1 MKSVVELKDQNMSS
15 PSKSNSRNQAEWLD
29 LFHEANN
36 QEPEVY
42 VFDDDASSQFDYIR
56 RVEGKAIS
64 EIEAENE
71 GGLWAVAF
79 VNGSPKD
86 EINYLA
92 ATRVMGALPAE
103 YTKVVISH
111 VHSSKPFLPEG
122 FDDILE
128 WLEHIGVFVIYYDPS
143 FCGHSQN
150 IRDVLAEVCDYKMMT
165 TDFYNNATYI
175 ERIKTPDLIYLNRIR
190 RFESLLGNTNLKRAH
205 AHFAKAKI
213 DNRMR
218 FYSLKDKGKNGFD
231 ATETLEKLSFD
242 ELSWPGIPAG
252 HDATPLSARV
262 FFPALDEDYVRDY
275 ADLAEKADRWGR
287 AWQQTFAKHGLC
299 LPNGFTRNHEKQLT
313 ELGRILGVEEELV
326 SPRGENV
333 EGLEPGSSVR
343 INVFH
348 FDEIEEYLEETP
360 ENRPT
365 FQNLIDDISSCA
377 HETNFTVRLHAL
389 FGNGFAKEIAS
400 FPDDEE
406 RGYEYKYD
414 RIKSAADLRLPIDE
428 YAVAIY
434 NAADCRVTEGDEIQ
448 TRAQMACM
456 LEGPFDDVAFMISV
470 AASPDSNQ
478 KELFETLSKYGTV
491 VYDDLT
497 GSEIDVY
504 SGQYEDTER
513 KLVLTEN
520 ARIDEKR
527 RSYFDDLTLAR
538 TLEELFS
545 RDPVLK
551 KSQITSMASDA
562 LAVLRAVSDIVTLSN
577 DQSDEIGEE
586 AYLYTSAGNEVNDTL
601 LSLTDGKGFERFP
614 SWFEKVDGILERLDI
629 WESML
634 QDMGCSML
642 VLDNYDAG
650 IDKYEKLWEVGKLLG
665 IDSSINAL
673 EHGVPAEDIIA

>member
-513 KLVLTEN
+513 KLVLTKN